1 MKQALAAVTGLGAVH
16 AFGRGVDSLWNAA
29 LDGSPGCPDGFGR
42 IPRGLLSAVPR
53 FESLEPS
60 LAHRLAHSPAL
71 GFGLLAA
78 RDAMEEAGWGSSLG
92 EDCGLVL
99 GTTTGHTAYWEESLM
114 AFLKDGGSRE
124 EFEKRFPANPL
135 GLLAADLAA
144 LLGLE
149 DPMRRLTLASACC
162 ASTEAVGLASQ
173 WIASGKVKRCLVG
186 GVEMLCELTMSGF
199 RSLQLVSETPCRPFD
214 AERNGINLSEA
225 AAFLCLEAPSSP
237 KAKALVRGYGFSG
250 DASHM
255 TAPHPEGEGCARA
268 MRAALSMAGLEPGE
282 IQWIH
287 AHGTG
292 SRHNDVAE
300 AKAVRSVFGA
310 SPPPLTST
318 KAIHGHALGAAGAL
332 EALLACRALGEQVLL
347 PSHGLRTQDPEIS
360 APVQRELTRA
370 PLRHLVKNTLAFG
383 GVNAS
388 LVLSGVKG

>member
-42 IPRGLLSAVPR
+42 IPRAILGAVPE
-53 FESLEPS
+53 FSDLEPS
-60 LAHRLAHSPAL
+60 LAHRLAHSAAL

-78 RDAMEEAGWGSSLG
+78 RDAMEQAGWGEFLG

-99 GTTTGHTAYWEESLM
+99 GTTTGHTAYWEESLL
-114 AFLKDGGSRE
+114 AFLRDGGSRE
-124 EFEKRFPANPL
+124 EFERRFPANPL
-135 GLLAADLAA
+135 GLLAADLAT

-149 DPMRRLTLASACC
+149 DPSRRLTIASACC

-186 GVEMLCELTMSGF
+186 GVELLCELTKSGF
-199 RSLQLVSETPCRPFD
+199 RSLQLISESPCRPFD
-214 AERNGINLSEA
+214 ADRNGINLSEA
-225 AAFLCLEAPSSP
+225 AAFLCLEAPGSP
-237 KAKALVRGYGFSG
+237 RAMAHVRGFGISG

-255 TAPHPEGEGCARA
+255 TAPHPEGAGLARA
-268 MRAALSMAGLEPGE
+268 MQAALGVAGLSACE

-300 AKAVRSVFGA
+300 SKAVRAVFGA

-332 EALLACRALGEQVLL
+332 ETILACRALREQLL
-347 PSHGLRTQDPEIS
+347 PPSHGLRTQDPEIDVH
-360 APVQRELTRA
+360 VQREAARA
-370 PLRHLVKNTLAFG
+370 PIRHVVKNTLAFG

-388 LVLSGVKG
+388 LVLSEAR